1 MSGSSQG
8 PDQNPEQTISHH
20 GHQQPTQSWWK
31 VMCLTGVDYFSTLG
45 YQPGIAFTAAG
56 ALAPL
61 ATIVLVLLTLFGA
74 LPIYSRVAEESPDG
88 QGSISMLESLLTRW
102 KGKTFVLVLLAF
114 AATSWVI
121 TMTLSASDATAHI
134 IENPYAPHWMEGR
147 AVTVTIVLL
156 VLLGAVFLK
165 GFKEAIGMAVI
176 LVFVYLALN
185 TMVIGRG
192 LYEIAT
198 HPQVLA
204 NWKAALLSGPTFGD
218 PWMIALASIL
228 VFPKLA
234 LGLSGFETGVAV
246 MPLVKGDPTDT
257 RRDPAGRIRN
267 SKKMLRTAALIMSVL
282 LIGSSLSTA
291 LLIPPAEFLAQVPGG
306 PAGEA
311 GKAYGRALSYLCHG
325 FFGGF
330 VGTAYDLSTIAI
342 LWFAG
347 ASAMAGLL
355 NLVPRYL
362 PRYGMAPEWA
372 RAVRPLVFVFTFVN
386 LFVAFIF
393 EADVEAQGGAY
404 ATGVLGLMTSA
415 SVAVTLSLWKNGGW
429 KRYAF
434 LCITIVF
441 VYTTLDNIHGRPD
454 GLKIALIFVVAM
466 VITSFVSRVVRS
478 TELRVTRVI
487 LDEPA
492 KKFIED
498 MKTGTVR
505 IVTNR
510 PDRGIEAEYR
520 KKERDARQDH
530 HIPPGEPIIILEVKP
545 GDASEFTDDLE
556 VAGVRVG
563 PYRVLRCDSPA
574 VPNAIAALLIH
585 IRDLTG
591 KLPHVYFGWTEG
603 NPIAYV
609 LKFIAF
615 GEGDTAPVTREV
627 LRQTIDEPEQRP
639 RVHVG

>member
-1 MSGSSQG
+1 MSGSNES
-8 PDQNPEQTISHH
+8 PDPEQTISHH
-20 GHQQPTQSWWK
+20 GHQQPTQPWWK

-45 YQPGIAFTAAG
+45 YQPGIAFMAAG
-56 ALAPL
+56 ALAPI

-74 LPIYSRVAEESPDG
+74 LPIYSKVAEESPDG
-88 QGSISMLESLLTRW
+88 QGSISMLENLLTRW

-134 IENPYAPHWMEGR
+134 IENPYAPHWMEGHPV
-147 AVTVTIVLL
+147 AVTVVLL
-156 VLLGAVFLK
+156 VLLGGVFLK
-165 GFKEAIGMAVI
+165 GFKEAIGLAVV
-176 LVFVYLALN
+176 LVFVYLVMNAI
-185 TMVIGRG
+185 VITRG
-192 LYEIAT
+192 LYEITT
-198 HPQVLA
+198 HPEVIA
-204 NWKAALLSGPTFGD
+204 NWKTALLTGPTLGD
-218 PWMIALASIL
+218 PWMIALASLL

-246 MPLVKGDPTDT
+246 MPLVKGDPLDT
-257 RRDPAGRIRN
+257 RSNPEGRIRN
-267 SKKMLRTAALIMSVL
+267 SKKMLKAAALIMSVA
-282 LIGSSLSTA
+282 LIGSSLATA
-291 LLIPPAEFLAQVPGG
+291 LLIPPAEFLPPVDG
-306 PAGEA
+306 GEA

-386 LFVAFIF
+386 LIVTFAF
-393 EADVEAQGGAY
+393 EADVEKQGGAY

-415 SVAVTLSLWKNGGW
+415 SVAVTLSVWKAGGW
-429 KRYAF
+429 RRIAF
-434 LCITIVF
+434 LLVTIVF
-441 VYTTLDNIHGRPD
+441 IFTTLDNIHGRPD

-478 TELRVTRVI
+478 TELRVTRVN
-487 LDEPA
+487 LDETA
-492 KKFIED
+492 RKFIED

-545 GDASEFTDDLE
+545 GDASEFSDELDVT
-556 VAGVRVG
+556 GIRVG
-563 PYRVLRCDSPA
+563 PYRILRCDSPA